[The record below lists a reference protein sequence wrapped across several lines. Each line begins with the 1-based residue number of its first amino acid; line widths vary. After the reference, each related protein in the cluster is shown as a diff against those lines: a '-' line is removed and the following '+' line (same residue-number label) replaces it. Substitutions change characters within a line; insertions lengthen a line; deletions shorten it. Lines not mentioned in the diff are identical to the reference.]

1 MVFYFFNPS
10 NAILLFLVCQ
20 KAAMAV
26 NACKVRFSDLP
37 FSLERC
43 SKNWNCDPHARW
55 DAYFCLIPM
64 LGGNAFCVLFN
75 TSAVILVENIHF

>member
-37 FSLERC
+37 FSLGGC
-43 SKNWNCDPHARW
+43 SKNWNCDPHTWW

-64 LGGNAFCVLFN
+64 LCGNAFCGFFN